1 MAETQFKE
9 QGGTSTMDPS
19 APLRWFSSRFMC
31 RMANLSLRDR
41 RRAKTEAAR
50 QKAGE
55 PHRIEYFHQVEDAY
69 SHLSVQL
76 LAPLAERY
84 DVEIVCHLT
93 RGPAGKNAPEPE
105 LLLDLARRDS
115 LAIASHYGLRF
126 PTSDS
131 PLEEDQIRVARRVL
145 AAAPA
150 DELAIRAIAVGEAL
164 FSGDRERMAELANTV
179 GMASLEATGER
190 LDQGSKR
197 RTELGHYSGAMFF
210 YGGEWYWG
218 VDRFYHL
225 ESRLAALGARSVAG
239 KIAPRPAIEKGPKRD
254 SGSLT
259 LEFYPS
265 LRSPYTSII
274 YDETLS
280 LAEATGVNLVMRP
293 VLPMVMRGVPA
304 TREKGRYIL
313 SDTAREAAA
322 LGLEWGD
329 IYDPIGQPVRDA
341 YSLYPWAV
349 EQGRGNELL
358 GAFLKAAF
366 RDGVNTNND
375 RGLRHVVEA
384 AGLSWADAE
393 NHLGDPAWEAL
404 IETNRLAMYEFGCWG
419 VPSYRL
425 LDANGQTVLALWGQD
440 RLWLVSREIQRLLAA
455 EG

>member
-1 MAETQFKE
+1 MAETQFEE

-31 RMANLSLRDR
+31 RMANLALRDR
-41 RRAKTEAAR
+41 RRAKAEAAR

-69 SHLSVQL
+69 SHLAVQL

-225 ESRLAALGARSVAG
+225 ESRLAALGARSVEG
-239 KIAPRPAIEKGPKRD
+239 TIAARPVIEKGPKRD

-304 TREKGRYIL
+304 TREKGSYIL

-329 IYDPIGQPVRDA
+329 IYDPIGQPVRNA

-366 RDGVNTNND
+366 RDGVNTNNN

-393 NHLGDPAWEAL
+393 NHLDDPAWEAL

>member
-1 MAETQFKE
+1 MAETQFEE
-9 QGGTSTMDPS
+9 QGGASTMDPS
-19 APLRWFSSRFMC
+19 PPLRWVTSRFMR
-31 RMANLSLRDR
+31 RMADLALRDK
-41 RRAKTEAAR
+41 RRAKAEAAR
-50 QKAGE
+50 QKSGE

-69 SHLSVQL
+69 SHLAVQL

-93 RGPAGKNAPEPE
+93 RGPAGKNAPEPA

-115 LAIASHYGLRF
+115 QAIAAHYGLKF

-131 PLEEDQIRVARRVL
+131 PLEEDQIRVARRIL
-145 AAAPA
+145 AAAPV
-150 DELAIRAIAVGEAL
+150 DEVAIRAIAVGEAL

-190 LDQGSKR
+190 LDQGSAR

-225 ESRLAALGARSVAG
+225 ESRLTALGARRVDG
-239 KIAPRPAIEKGPKRD
+239 TIASRPAIEKGPGQD

-304 TREKGRYIL
+304 TREKGRYII

-329 IYDPIGQPVRDA
+329 IYDPIGQPVRNA

-366 RDGVNTNND
+366 RDGVNTNNS
-375 RGLRHVVEA
+375 RGLRRVVEA

-393 NHLGDPAWEAL
+393 SHLGDPAWEAL

-425 LDANGQTVLALWGQD
+425 LDASGQTVLALWGQD
-440 RLWLVSREIQRLLAA
+440 RLWLVSREIQRCLAT
-455 EG
+455 